1 MYDQYTWV
9 FALSVIVAFFAAF
22 GIGANDVAN
31 SFASSVG
38 AKALTMFQAIMVAA
52 VCEFLGAS
60 LLGAG
65 VTDTIRSNIAKV
77 TLFNSTP
84 DLLLWGMFSVMIA
97 AAFWD
102 NLSCHLEL
110 PVSTTHT
117 TVGGVVGMAL
127 VLRGGA
133 AVMWHGHKAE
143 FPYFQGIS
151 SIVVSW
157 FVSPI
162 CSAIIVFILFGLLR
176 TFVLRSKHSFQRAF
190 YVLPFCV
197 AVTFF
202 VIIVFI
208 IQTGNKNKT
217 WKPELPERKLLWV
230 SAVIGGGIGILCLFT
245 LMPYLRKRVLAWEA
259 EQNRMARVEEGHKA
273 AEKGDAMEKDPKAA
287 GDAAA
292 PITTPGPNGRAPAA
306 GGRYVG
312 MDDVNAGVE
321 EHKEAGAMS
330 KWWSGVKSSKMAT
343 AVGNNRA
350 VQALTYG
357 SRYKVHNVLDQ
368 DRDEYDASVAAIWD
382 HAEKF
387 DPKTERLFRY
397 LQVFSAM
404 VMSFAHGSNDV
415 ANAMGPFSAVYYI
428 WENKNVP
435 AKAPVPEWILVIGGL
450 GIVAGLSTY
459 GYKIMRVL
467 GVKAVKVTNARGFC
481 LELST
486 AITVV
491 IASRYGLPVSTTQ
504 VLCGALLGVGL
515 FEGSK
520 GVNWRM
526 AAKVFSGWVATLIIA
541 GFVAAFITAIGV
553 FSPNKVSSMDAVT
566 VVSTLNGDT
575 LHMINQMR
583 SGAANNAAL
592 GAQLMTLNKTLT
604 GLYKSGVRYPLESS
618 KLLNQTLGLYNQT
631 LITAPAVPGG

>member
-38 AKALTMFQAIMVAA
+38 AKALTMVQAIMVAA

-77 TLFNSTP
+77 GLFTATP
-84 DLLLWGMFSVMIA
+84 DLLMWGMFSVMIA

-127 VLRGGA
+127 VLRGGS
-133 AVMWHGHKAE
+133 AVMWHASKSE

-151 SIVVSW
+151 SIVASW

-162 CSAIIVFILFGLLR
+162 CSGIIVFILFGLLR
-176 TFVLRSKHSFQRAF
+176 TFVLRSDHSFTRAF

-197 AVTFF
+197 ALTFF
-202 VIIVFI
+202 VIVVFI

-217 WKPELPERKLLWV
+217 WTPALGEGTLLWV
-230 SAVIGGGIGILCLFT
+230 SAVIGVGMGVLCLCF
-245 LMPYLRKRVLAWEA
+245 LMPFLRKRVLEWEA
-259 EQNRMARVEEGHKA
+259 EHNRMTRVEEGKA
-273 AEKGDAMEKDPKAA
+273 AAAKDAAA
-287 GDAAA
+287 AKEAGVNGDAAVA
-292 PITTPGPNGRAPAA
+292 PTTQ
-306 GGRYVG
+306 GGRLVG
-312 MDDVNAGVE
+312 MDDVNAAVE
-321 EHKEAGAMS
+321 EHKEQGRMS
-330 KWWSGVKSSKMAT
+330 KWWNGVTSSKSGQAFSNNS
-343 AVGNNRA
+343 AVR
-350 VQALTYG
+350 ALTYG
-357 SRYKVHNVLDQ
+357 ARYKVHDVLDQ
-368 DRDEYDASVAAIWD
+368 DKAEYDSDVAAIWD
-382 HAEKF
+382 TAEKF

-415 ANAMGPFSAVYYI
+415 ANAMGPFSAVFYI
-428 WENKNVP
+428 WENKSVP
-435 AKAPVPEWILVIGGL
+435 TKAPVPEWILVLGGA
-450 GIVAGLSTY
+450 GIVCGLATY

-504 VLCGALLGVGL
+504 VLSGALLGVGL
-515 FEGSK
+515 FEGAK
-520 GVNWRM
+520 GVNWKLS
-526 AAKVFSGWVATLIIA
+526 AKVFGGWVATLIVA
-541 GFVAAFITAIGV
+541 GFVAAFFTAFGV
-553 FSPNKVSSMDAVT
+553 FSPNKVASNDNVT
-566 VVSTLNGDT
+566 ITNLLNTDN
-575 LHMINQMR
+575 LYMIRQMNGTATA
-583 SGAANNAAL
+583 GAGNAAL
-592 GAQLMTLNKTLT
+592 GAQLTSLNKTLT
-604 GLYKSGVRYPLESS
+604 GLYKPGIHYALEAS
-618 KLLNQTLGLYNQT
+618 KLTNQTLSLYNQT
-631 LITAPAVPGG
+631 LVLPAVAAG